1 MIETMIVSQLLV
13 LPQKLLHFP
22 WQRAIKRLTH
32 RFADDRLG
40 QTAGA
45 LTFTTLIALVPL
57 LTVALAVVTAFP
69 VFDQFQTVLQRW
81 LVESLIPETIS
92 RQVLGYLTQFTTKA
106 SRLGSFGFAA
116 LMLSAVAL
124 ILTIDRSL
132 NTIWRVRQQRAWGQ
146 RLLLYW
152 AALTLGPL
160 LVAAGLV
167 TMASVISWSGGSLRY
182 QGPGVKLALGV
193 LEFLLL
199 WGGISGLYRFV
210 PNTHVAWR
218 PLLLGS
224 FFTALVL
231 EAARSGLTFYLASM
245 PTFSLVYG
253 TFATVPILLV
263 WIYTTWVV
271 VLLGAVLVA
280 SWPALSNDSLDGYED
295 QAGRGFTLALGC
307 LRLLQQARLQSAGG
321 LDVPRLAKQLSVESW
336 EVDEVLDL
344 LTQLDWVGRLSE
356 DNSPRYVLLIDLA
369 STQAAPLIDHLL
381 LADTPH
387 SQAVWARWKDWRLA
401 ELV

>member
-1 MIETMIVSQLLV
+1 MD
-13 LPQKLLHFP
+13 
-22 WQRAIKRLTH
+22 

-69 VFDQFQTVLQRW
+69 IFDQFQTVLQRW
-81 LVESLIPETIS
+81 LVESLIPESIS

-124 ILTIDRSL
+124 MLTIDRSL

-160 LVAAGLV
+160 LVAAGLL
-167 TMASVISWSGGSLRY
+167 TMASVITWSGGSLRY
-182 QGPGVKLALGV
+182 QGPGVKMVLGV

-199 WGGISGLYRFV
+199 WGGISALYRLV
-210 PNTHVAWR
+210 PNTYVAWR
-218 PLLLGS
+218 PVLVGS
-224 FFTALVL
+224 FVTALVL
-231 EAARSGLTFYLASM
+231 EGARSVLAWYLASM
-245 PTFSLVYG
+245 PTFSLIYG

-263 WIYTTWVV
+263 WIYTAWVV
-271 VLLGAVLVA
+271 VLFGAVLVA
-280 SWPALSNDSLDGYED
+280 SWPSLSQGLSDAHDSHAGQSFALS
-295 QAGRGFTLALGC
+295 LGC
-307 LRLLQQARLQSAGG
+307 LRLLQQARMQSAGG
-321 LDVPRLAKQLSVESW
+321 LGLDGLSQPLQADPWQVH
-336 EVDEVLDL
+336 EVLDTL
-344 LTQLDWVGRLSE
+344 VQLDWVGVLDE
-356 DNSPRYVLLIDLA
+356 PQAPRYALLIDLT
-369 STQAAPLIDHLL
+369 STRAAPLMNQLL
-381 LADTPH
+381 LNDNAQT
-387 SQAVWARWKDWRLA
+387 QAVWARWKDWRLA
-401 ELV
+401 EMV

>member
-1 MIETMIVSQLLV
+1 MIETMIVSQLLL

-182 QGPGVKLALGV
+182 QGPGVKMALGV

-321 LDVPRLAKQLSVESW
+321 LGLDGLSQPLQADPWQLQ
-336 EVDEVLDL
+336 EVLDTL
-344 LTQLDWVGRLSE
+344 VQLDWVGVLNE
-356 DNSPRYVLLIDLA
+356 PQAPRYALLIDLA
-369 STQAAPLIDHLL
+369 STRAAPLINQLL
-381 LADTPH
+381 LADTEH
-387 SQAVWARWKDWRLA
+387 TQALWSRWKNWHLA
-401 ELV
+401 ELI

>member
-1 MIETMIVSQLLV
+1 MD
-13 LPQKLLHFP
+13 
-22 WQRAIKRLTH
+22 

-69 VFDQFQTVLQRW
+69 IFDQFQTVLQRW
-81 LVESLIPETIS
+81 LVESLIPESIS

-124 ILTIDRSL
+124 MLTIDRSL

-160 LVAAGLV
+160 LVAAGLL
-167 TMASVISWSGGSLRY
+167 TMASVITWSGGSLRY
-182 QGPGVKLALGV
+182 QGPGVKMALGM

-199 WGGISGLYRFV
+199 WGGISALYRLV
-210 PNTHVAWR
+210 PNTNVAWR
-218 PLLLGS
+218 PVLVGS
-224 FFTALVL
+224 FVTALVL
-231 EAARSGLTFYLASM
+231 EGARSVLAWYLASM
-245 PTFSLVYG
+245 PTFSLIYG

-263 WIYTTWVV
+263 WIYTAWVV
-271 VLLGAVLVA
+271 VLFGAVLVA
-280 SWPALSNDSLDGYED
+280 SWPSLSQGLSDAHDSHAGQSFALS
-295 QAGRGFTLALGC
+295 LGC
-307 LRLLQQARLQSAGG
+307 LRLLQQARMQSAGG
-321 LDVPRLAKQLSVESW
+321 LGLDGLAQPLQADPWQVQ
-336 EVDEVLDL
+336 EVLDTL
-344 LTQLDWVGRLSE
+344 VQLDWVGVL
-356 DNSPRYVLLIDLA
+356 NQPQALRYALLIDLA
-369 STQAAPLIDHLL
+369 STRAAPLMNQLL
-381 LADTPH
+381 LNDNAQT
-387 SQAVWARWKDWRLA
+387 QAVWARWQDWCVA

>member
-1 MIETMIVSQLLV
+1 MILSQLLE
-13 LPQKLLHFP
+13 LPQKLANFP
-22 WQRAIKRLTH
+22 WRRAARRLAQ

-81 LVESLIPETIS
+81 LVESLIPESIS

-106 SRLGSFGFAA
+106 SRLGSLGFAA

-124 ILTIDRSL
+124 MLTIDRSL

-182 QGPGVKLALGV
+182 QGPGVKMALGV

-218 PLLLGS
+218 PLLVVS
-224 FFTALVL
+224 FFTALAL
-231 EAARSGLTFYLASM
+231 EVARSGLTFYLASM

-280 SWPALSNDSLDGYED
+280 SWPGLVNDSFDGYKD
-295 QAGRGFTLALGC
+295 QAGRGFAMALAC
-307 LRLLQQARLQSAGG
+307 LRLLQQARLQSEGG
-321 LDVPRLAKQLSVESW
+321 CDVPRLAHQLGAETW
-336 EVDEVLDL
+336 EVDQVMGL
-344 LTQLDWVGRLSE
+344 LQQLDWVGRLNE
-356 DNSPRYVLLIDLA
+356 DSSPRYVLLIDLA

-381 LADTPH
+381 LADTPS
-387 SQAVWARWKDWRLA
+387 SQAVWARWQGWRVS
-401 ELV
+401 ELL

>member
-1 MIETMIVSQLLV
+1 MD
-13 LPQKLLHFP
+13 
-22 WQRAIKRLTH
+22 

-69 VFDQFQTVLQRW
+69 IFDQFQTVLQRW
-81 LVESLIPETIS
+81 LVESLIPESIS

-124 ILTIDRSL
+124 MLTIDRSL

-160 LVAAGLV
+160 LVAAGLL
-167 TMASVISWSGGSLRY
+167 TMASVITWSGGSLRY
-182 QGPGVKLALGV
+182 QGPGVKMALGM

-199 WGGISGLYRFV
+199 WGGISALYRLV
-210 PNTHVAWR
+210 PNTYVAWR
-218 PLLLGS
+218 PVLVGS
-224 FFTALVL
+224 FLTALVL
-231 EAARSGLTFYLASM
+231 EGARSVLAWYLASM
-245 PTFSLVYG
+245 PTFSLIYG

-263 WIYTTWVV
+263 WIYTAWVV
-271 VLLGAVLVA
+271 VLFGAVLVA
-280 SWPALSNDSLDGYED
+280 SWPSLSQGLSDAHDSHAGQSFALS
-295 QAGRGFTLALGC
+295 LGC
-307 LRLLQQARLQSAGG
+307 LRLLQQARMQSAGG
-321 LDVPRLAKQLSVESW
+321 LGLDGLAQPLQADPWQVQ
-336 EVDEVLDL
+336 EVLDTL
-344 LTQLDWVGRLSE
+344 VQLDWVGVLNE
-356 DNSPRYVLLIDLA
+356 PHDPRYALLIDLA
-369 STQAAPLIDHLL
+369 STRAAPLMNQLL
-381 LADTPH
+381 LNDNAQT
-387 SQAVWARWKDWRLA
+387 QVVWARWKDWCVA

>member
-1 MIETMIVSQLLV
+1 MD
-13 LPQKLLHFP
+13 
-22 WQRAIKRLTH
+22 

-69 VFDQFQTVLQRW
+69 IFDQFQTVLQRW
-81 LVESLIPETIS
+81 LVESLIPESIS

-124 ILTIDRSL
+124 MLTIDRSL

-160 LVAAGLV
+160 LVAAGLL
-167 TMASVISWSGGSLRY
+167 TMVSVITWSGGSLRY
-182 QGPGVKLALGV
+182 QGPGVKMALGM

-199 WGGISGLYRFV
+199 WGGISALYRLV
-210 PNTHVAWR
+210 PNTYVAWR
-218 PLLLGS
+218 PVLVGS
-224 FFTALVL
+224 FVTALVL
-231 EAARSGLTFYLASM
+231 EGARSVLAWYLASM
-245 PTFSLVYG
+245 PTFSLIYG

-263 WIYTTWVV
+263 WIYTAWVV
-271 VLLGAVLVA
+271 VLFGAVLVA
-280 SWPALSNDSLDGYED
+280 SWPSLSQGLSDAHDSHAGQSFALS
-295 QAGRGFTLALGC
+295 LGC
-307 LRLLQQARLQSAGG
+307 LRLLQQVRMQSAGG
-321 LDVPRLAKQLSVESW
+321 LGLDGLAQPLQADPWQVQ
-336 EVDEVLDL
+336 EVLDTL
-344 LTQLDWVGRLSE
+344 VQLDWVGVL
-356 DNSPRYVLLIDLA
+356 NQPQALRYALLIDLA
-369 STQAAPLIDHLL
+369 STRAAPLMNQLL
-381 LADTPH
+381 LNDNAQT
-387 SQAVWARWKDWRLA
+387 QAVWARWQDWRLA
-401 ELV
+401 ELI

>member
-1 MIETMIVSQLLV
+1 MD
-13 LPQKLLHFP
+13 
-22 WQRAIKRLTH
+22 

-69 VFDQFQTVLQRW
+69 IFDQFQTVLQRW
-81 LVESLIPETIS
+81 LVESLIPESIS

-124 ILTIDRSL
+124 MLTIDRSL

-160 LVAAGLV
+160 LVAAGLL
-167 TMASVISWSGGSLRY
+167 TMASVITWSGGSLRY
-182 QGPGVKLALGV
+182 QGPGVKMALGM

-199 WGGISGLYRFV
+199 WGGISALYRLV
-210 PNTHVAWR
+210 PNTYVAWR
-218 PLLLGS
+218 PVLVGS
-224 FFTALVL
+224 FVTALVL
-231 EAARSGLTFYLASM
+231 EGARSVLAWYLASM
-245 PTFSLVYG
+245 PTFSLIYG

-263 WIYTTWVV
+263 WIYTAWVV
-271 VLLGAVLVA
+271 VLFGAVLVA
-280 SWPALSNDSLDGYED
+280 SWPSLSQGLSDAHDSHAGQSFALSLE
-295 QAGRGFTLALGC
+295 C
-307 LRLLQQARLQSAGG
+307 LRLLQQARMQSAGG
-321 LDVPRLAKQLSVESW
+321 LGLDGLAQPLQADPWQVQ
-336 EVDEVLDL
+336 EVLDTL
-344 LTQLDWVGRLSE
+344 VQLDWVGVLNE
-356 DNSPRYVLLIDLA
+356 PHDPRYALLIDLA
-369 STQAAPLIDHLL
+369 STRAAPLMNQLL
-381 LADTPH
+381 LNDNAQT
-387 SQAVWARWKDWRLA
+387 QAVWARWQDWRLA
-401 ELV
+401 ELI